1 MASDTSTVA
10 YVFQRNYSNRQ
21 ISENATRKHPFADK
35 IPKAGGLTG
44 ADFRYF
50 LRYANP
56 GNVGGT
62 FATSQ
67 ASPGTSKGVQ
77 WATEPALK
85 YGFINIHGPSMARAA
100 GKGAKVEL
108 VMNETDGVLDEMYDH
123 LAFDLLRTGT
133 GVRGRRSSIASEV
146 VTLTDAGDTR
156 NFKVGMPLG
165 ASPNATGLSP
175 RAGTN
180 TTVASVNRSGGTVTL
195 VAQANITTF
204 SDNDYLIIPGD
215 PATCVEGIMAMIPL
229 TAPSASESFR
239 GVDRS
244 IDVEN
249 LAGHRLDNTA
259 APIEENIGSLATS
272 IFDNGKVADSAFVT
286 PANFWK
292 MSRRLG
298 AKVEYEAGKTADYGF
313 QFINIIT
320 PGGTVK
326 VYADP
331 DMPSNRF
338 LVGSMEEAELK
349 HLLEY
354 VHIIKDDEKK
364 SQRLGTS
371 DGIEIRV
378 RSMGQPVIYTPACWG
393 IGSI

>member
-10 YVFQRNYSNRQ
+10 YVFMRNYSDRQ

-35 IPKAGGLTG
+35 IHKAGNLQGS
-44 ADFRYF
+44 DFRYF

-85 YGFINIHGPSMARAA
+85 YGFINIHGPSMARAN

-108 VMNETDGVLDEMYDH
+108 VMNETDGVLDEMYDR

-133 GVRGRRSSIASEV
+133 GVRGRRLSISSDT
-146 VTLTDAGDTR
+146 VTLTDAADVR
-156 NFKVGMPLG
+156 NFKVGMPVG
-165 ASPNATGLSP
+165 ASSASTGLTP
-175 RAGTN
+175 RTGS
-180 TTVASVNRSGGTVTL
+180 TTVASVNRAGGTVTL
-195 VAQANITTF
+195 ASAAAINTF
-204 SDNDYLIIPGD
+204 SDNDYLFVPGD
-215 PATCVEGIMAMIPL
+215 PGTCVEGVQAIIPF

-239 GVDRS
+239 GNDRS
-244 IDVEN
+244 VDVEN

-259 APIEENIGSLATS
+259 APIEENIGTLATS
-272 IFDNGKVADSAFVT
+272 IFDNGKVANSAFVT

-298 AKVEYEAGKTADYGF
+298 AKLEYEAGKTAEYGF
-313 QFINIIT
+313 QYISIIT

-326 VYADP
+326 VYAEP

-338 LVGSMEEAELK
+338 LVGNMEEAELK

-354 VHIIKDDEKK
+354 VHIIKDDKK
-364 SQRLGTS
+364 EAQRLATA
-371 DGIEIRV
+371 DGIEV
-378 RSMGQPVIYTPACWG
+378 RARCMSQPVIYTPACWG